1 VEEVISANPKAV
13 QEFLSG
19 NEKVLGFF
27 VGQVMKATKGKANP
41 QLANK
46 LVREALERAK
56 VASS

>member
-1 VEEVISANPKAV
+1 V

-46 LVREALERAK
+46 LVREVIERAK
-56 VASS
+56 VTSG